1 MRQIISNTRIT
12 KCLLLVTC
20 TLIMSGCAW
29 SDAGKLLYSSAVSQ
43 QKFNC
48 ENDKVGTSIQ
58 RCKADID
65 KNINEAKNRQE
76 QMNSKPETEG
86 YEPKDFVKKQ
96 LNRATHSTQ

>member
-1 MRQIISNTRIT
+1 
-12 KCLLLVTC
+12 
-20 TLIMSGCAW
+20 MSGCAW

-65 KNINEAKNRQE
+65 KNINKNIFYFPINYITIYNFIPLLIQ
-76 QMNSKPETEG
+76 
-86 YEPKDFVKKQ
+86 
-96 LNRATHSTQ
+96 